1 MPAGSLVTGQMVAAL
16 RRLGFD
22 RVFDTQFTA
31 DLTIMEEGSELL
43 ERLAKG
49 GTLPMITSCSPG
61 WINFIEGFYPD
72 LLSHLSTCKSPQ
84 QMFGSVAKTYYAKK
98 AGINPDHL
106 RVVSIMPCTAKKY
119 EARRKEMD
127 GAWAWWKEQDPS
139 SVTSRPFFDVDWA
152 LTTRELAR
160 MIKLAGIDISRLPE
174 EEFDD
179 PLGQSTGAG
188 TIFGTTGGVMEAA
201 LRTVYELVE
210 KKPLE
215 NIEFTKVRGFEAIKT
230 AEVVI
235 GGSPVRVAVAHGL
248 ANARVLLD
256 EIREGK
262 SPYQFIEIMSCP
274 GGCIGGGGQP
284 VLADFEKK
292 LARSQ
297 ALYLEDRML
306 AIRKSHENPAVQ
318 ALYQEFLGKPLG
330 HLSHELLHTS
340 YKARVF

>member
-1 MPAGSLVTGQMVAAL
+1 
-16 RRLGFD
+16 
-22 RVFDTQFTA
+22 
-31 DLTIMEEGSELL
+31 
-43 ERLAKG
+43 
-49 GTLPMITSCSPG
+49 MITSCSPG

-98 AGINPDHL
+98 AGLTPDHM

-127 GAWAWWKEQDPS
+127 GAWGWWKEQDPGK
-139 SVTSRPFFDVDWA
+139 VPARPFFDVDWA

-215 NIEFTKVRGFEAIKT
+215 NIEFTKIRGFEAIKT

-284 VLADFEKK
+284 VLADLEKK

-297 ALYLEDRML
+297 ALYEEDRKL
-306 AIRKSHENPAVQ
+306 AIRKSHENPAVR